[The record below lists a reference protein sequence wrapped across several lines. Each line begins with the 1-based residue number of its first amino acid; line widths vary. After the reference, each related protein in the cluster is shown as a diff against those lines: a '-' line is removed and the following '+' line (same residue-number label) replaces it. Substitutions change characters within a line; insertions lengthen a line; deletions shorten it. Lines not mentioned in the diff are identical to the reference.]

1 MRVKIFPHKAC
12 GSITAP
18 PSKSMAHRLLIA
30 AGLAKGK
37 SVIHHVAPS
46 EDVLATID
54 CLNALGADCHYQNE
68 SITVCGIG
76 GKVNAPNATLPC
88 RECGSTLRFF
98 LPIALLSNQETTLC
112 GSVRLFQRPLS
123 VYETIC
129 QEQNLPF
136 SQKQNSVIVQGKL
149 SSGHYTVAGNISS
162 QFISGLLFAL
172 PLLENDSTITL
183 TEPIESRSY
192 INLTIKALAEFG
204 VTVAWQTT
212 TTLNIQGGQS
222 YQAREIT
229 VEGDYS
235 NAAFFSAL
243 SCIGAQVTVTGLN
256 EDSLQGDCIYI
267 DYFEKLKNGTP
278 TLSLADCPDLG
289 PILFAV
295 AGALNGATFTNTA
308 RLRIK
313 ESDRGAVMAEELAKF
328 GIHCEVLENEITV
341 HSAKLTPPEEILLGH
356 NDHRIV
362 MALSVLLTLCGGEI
376 DGAEAVSKSLPDFFE
391 KLAYLGIPMQI
402 T

>member
-1 MRVKIFPHKAC
+1 MRVKISPHKAC

-30 AGLAKGK
+30 AGLAEGK
-37 SVIHHVAPS
+37 SVIHHIAPS

-54 CLNALGADCHYQNE
+54 CLKALGADCQYENE
-68 SITVCGIG
+68 AVTVRGIG
-76 GKVNAPNATLPC
+76 GKVKTENATLPC

-98 LPIALLSNQETTLC
+98 IPIALLSDSTTTLC
-112 GSVRLFQRPLS
+112 GSDRLFQRPLS

-129 QEQNLPF
+129 QEQNLLF
-136 SQKQNSVIVQGKL
+136 SQKQNSVFVQGKI
-149 SSGHYTVAGNISS
+149 SAGHYTVAGNISS

-192 INLTIKALAEFG
+192 INLTIKALSEFG
-204 VTVAWQTT
+204 VCVTWQTP
-212 TTLNIQGGQS
+212 TTLEIQGDQS
-222 YQAREIT
+222 YKAKEIT

-243 SCIGAQVTVTGLN
+243 SCIGAEVTVTGLDEN
-256 EDSLQGDCIYI
+256 SLQGDRIYI
-267 DYFEKLKNGTP
+267 DYFEKLKNGRP

-328 GIHCEVLENEITV
+328 GICCEVLENEITV
-341 HSAKLTPPEEILLGH
+341 HPTKLTQPEEVLHGH

-376 DGAEAVSKSLPDFFE
+376 EGAEAVSKSMPDFFE
-391 KLAYLGIPMQI
+391 KLADLGIPIKI

>member
-1 MRVKIFPHKAC
+1 MKVTIFPYQAC
-12 GSITAP
+12 GTVTAP

-30 AGLAKGK
+30 AGLAAGE

-54 CLNALGADCHYQNE
+54 CLNALGAECQYKND
-68 SITVCGIG
+68 SVTVRGIG
-76 GKVNAPNATLPC
+76 GKIKADNALLPC

-98 LPIALLSNQETTLC
+98 IPIALLSENKTTLC
-112 GSVRLFQRPLS
+112 GSERLFQRPLS

-129 QEQNLPF
+129 REQNLLF
-136 SQKQNSVIVQGKL
+136 NQKQNSVFVQGKL

-172 PLLENDSTITL
+172 PLLENESTITL
-183 TEPIESRSY
+183 TKPIESRSY
-192 INLTIKALAEFG
+192 INLTIKALNDFG
-204 VTVAWQTT
+204 VRVNWQNQN
-212 TTLNIQGGQS
+212 TLFIPGNQS
-222 YQAREIT
+222 YQPREIT

-243 SCIGAQVTVTGLN
+243 SCVGAKVNLTGLDKN
-256 EDSLQGDCIYI
+256 SLQGDRIYI
-267 DYFEKLKNGTP
+267 DYFEKLQNGTP

-328 GIHCEVLENEITV
+328 GIHCEILENKITV
-341 HSAKLTPPEEILLGH
+341 HPAKLTRPQESLFGH

-376 DGAEAVSKSLPDFFE
+376 DGAEAVAKSMPDFFE
-391 KLAYLGIPMQI
+391 KLADLGIPMQI